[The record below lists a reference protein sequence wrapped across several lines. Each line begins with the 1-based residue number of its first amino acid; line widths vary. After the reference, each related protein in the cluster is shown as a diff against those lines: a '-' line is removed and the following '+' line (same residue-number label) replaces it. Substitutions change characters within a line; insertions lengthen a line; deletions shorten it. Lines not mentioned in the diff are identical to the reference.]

1 MTTIDTTHDTDPIAQ
16 LAAAPIPFDL
26 YREVHKGLRKA
37 LFDLTTSVGS
47 ADCQVAADREAVVA
61 HVHRVIA
68 LLHTHHGH
76 EDTFIQPLLD
86 AHAPTLAAM
95 IEDGHGEVDA
105 DIVDLELAAEKLAG
119 TDGGDAVAAGHALYG
134 RLALFTASYLAH
146 MALEEGGVMEALRAA
161 MSLGDLFDVEMTL
174 RGSVAPPTM
183 CDFIAVMV
191 PAMNPAE
198 RTTMLGGMHAGAPA
212 EVFELFRGAAEAA
225 LGADD
230 YAALARA
237 IGIA

>member
-1 MTTIDTTHDTDPIAQ
+1 MTTIDTTDTTDPVAQ

-37 LFDLTTSVGS
+37 LFDVTVAVGT
-47 ADCQVAADREAVVA
+47 ADCESAADRESAVG

-76 EDTFIQPLLD
+76 EDAFIQGLLET
-86 AHAPTLAAM
+86 HAPTLAAM
-95 IEDGHGEVDA
+95 IERGHAEVEA
-105 DIVDLELAAEKLAG
+105 DIVDIELAAEKLAG
-119 TDGGDAVAAGHALYG
+119 ADGGDAVAAGHALYG

-146 MALEEGGVMEALRAA
+146 MALEEGGVMDALRSA
-161 MSLGDLFDVEMTL
+161 MSLGELFDVEMTL
-174 RGSVAPPTM
+174 RGNIAPPTM

-191 PAMNPAE
+191 PAMNPTE
-198 RTTMLGGMHAGAPA
+198 RANMLGGMHAGAPA
-212 EVFELFRGAAEAA
+212 EIFEIFRTAAEAA
-225 LGADD
+225 LAPAD
-230 YAALARA
+230 YAALAGR

>member
-1 MTTIDTTHDTDPIAQ
+1 MTTVDTTHETDPVAQ

-37 LFDLTTSVGS
+37 LFDLTTAVGA
-47 ADCQVAADREAVVA
+47 ADCESAVDREAVVA
-61 HVHRVIA
+61 HVHRVVD

-76 EDTFIQPLLD
+76 EDTFIQPMVD

-95 IEDGHGEVDA
+95 IESGHVEVDA

-119 TDGGDAVAAGHALYG
+119 AAGGGAVAAGHALYG
-134 RLALFTASYLAH
+134 RLALFTATYLAH

-161 MSLGDLFDVEMTL
+161 MSLGELFDVEMTL

-198 RTTMLGGMHAGAPA
+198 RTNMLGGMHAGAPA
-212 EVFELFRGAAEAA
+212 EIFETFRSAAEAA
-225 LGADD
+225 LTGDD
-230 YAALARA
+230 YAALARS
-237 IGIA
+237 IGLA